1 MKKTKGPADCWPV
14 KRAAVEYKNNMACE
28 HAMFKQEGDL
38 ATVPNLVS
46 KLIVALKSEI
56 KFDIYE

>member
-1 MKKTKGPADCWPV
+1 
-14 KRAAVEYKNNMACE
+14 
-28 HAMFKQEGDL
+28 MFKQEGDL